1 MIGPNIYIYTS
12 CESMKPPKVIA
23 SPKLTWRLHPKMDVL
38 KMTFFLM
45 MPFFWWGALSFTQ
58 TTYPA
63 WQIGYGFRAVF
74 PSRSGSCLFG
84 PEGWR
89 RCHSSWKEIE
99 GWGHFS
105 PFLSMIDFH
114 NRLQLR
120 NGSLN
125 GILDM
130 LEDCRILIE
139 RKSAVSAK
147 WPLISL
153 INISL
158 GSGNWWW
165 NVSQISLYLSTNK

>member
-1 MIGPNIYIYTS
+1 
-12 CESMKPPKVIA
+12 
-23 SPKLTWRLHPKMDVL
+23 
-38 KMTFFLM
+38 
-45 MPFFWWGALSFTQ
+45 
-58 TTYPA
+58 
-63 WQIGYGFRAVF
+63 
-74 PSRSGSCLFG
+74 
-84 PEGWR
+84 
-89 RCHSSWKEIE
+89 
-99 GWGHFS
+99 
-105 PFLSMIDFH
+105 MIDFH

-158 GSGNWWW
+158 GSGNWW
-165 NVSQISLYLSTNK
+165 